1 MVKRGP
7 FTEDEDRAI
16 LAAHAIHGNKW
27 AVISR
32 SIPGRYEPRTPRL
45 RLTHPEH
52 HLVVRPATLH
62 QLRVTRRLVCQFFGP
77 SGRNFAPELANPSLF
92 FHDST
97 RTYSVPESIFAFARR
112 GIQIPLLSYRK
123 RNIIDYYS
131 SSWVGWK
138 LRTKFLRFSRLTA
151 VRSARQKI
159 RSVTSEADLFCP
171 RATAGRITR

>member
-1 MVKRGP
+1 VPDRDARLPIVLAPSTSPRARFRSPIDCPRSTSSLSPLAPPPPPSRRRWCNQLNPMVKRGP

-52 HLVVRPATLH
+52 VLVVRPATLR

-77 SGRNFAPELANPSLF
+77 RAEIFPRNSPIPVYF
-92 FHDST
+92 FTT
-97 RTYSVPESIFAFARR
+97 RRGLIPFWKGIFAFPRR
-112 GIQIPLLSYRK
+112 GIQIPLLS
-123 RNIIDYYS
+123 
-131 SSWVGWK
+131 
-138 LRTKFLRFSRLTA
+138 
-151 VRSARQKI
+151 Q
-159 RSVTSEADLFCP
+159 SE
-171 RATAGRITR
+171 RE

>member
-52 HLVVRPATLH
+52 VLVVPARDSSPTPGDAEAGLSVFRPE
-62 QLRVTRRLVCQFFGP
+62 G
-77 SGRNFAPELANPSLF
+77 
-92 FHDST
+92 
-97 RTYSVPESIFAFARR
+97 
-112 GIQIPLLSYRK
+112 
-123 RNIIDYYS
+123 
-131 SSWVGWK
+131 
-138 LRTKFLRFSRLTA
+138 
-151 VRSARQKI
+151 
-159 RSVTSEADLFCP
+159 
-171 RATAGRITR
+171 